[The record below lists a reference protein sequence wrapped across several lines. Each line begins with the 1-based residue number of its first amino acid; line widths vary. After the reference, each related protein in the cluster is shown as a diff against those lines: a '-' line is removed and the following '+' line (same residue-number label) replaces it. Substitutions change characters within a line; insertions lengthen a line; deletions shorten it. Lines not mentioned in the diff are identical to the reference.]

1 MLCAPPRSPYLFRV
15 GCSALGGSP
24 CPIPALHTWL
34 AAACFCERP
43 GSRACRP
50 APFRASVEPRLRR
63 CALGPP
69 PVRLT
74 LQSTRRCQSPPPPGA
89 SAPPAPCWA
98 GARASAVQPLSI
110 GSAVAVGLCLVSRSR
125 PSIPPSPA
133 PRRRPRAASGRAA
146 FRLSRRLSGSSSAPK
161 RTKPFFPAE
170 GVGERTF
177 LQDPKTGSAVG
188 WPARSPPFFLQAAR
202 CAR

>member
-1 MLCAPPRSPYLFRV
+1 MGDDAQLRRSPGVGRDPVPLPARRCAPRAVSPARMANALRSAPVAISFSGRMLR
-15 GCSALGGSP
+15 GESALGGAP

-74 LQSTRRCQSPPPPGA
+74 LQSTRRCKSPPPPGG

-98 GARASAVQPLSI
+98 GARESDVQPLSI

-125 PSIPPSPA
+125 PSIPPSF
-133 PRRRPRAASGRAA
+133 RLVLPRAGAPGPPPAGR
-146 FRLSRRLSGSSSAPK
+146 
-161 RTKPFFPAE
+161 PF
-170 GVGERTF
+170 G
-177 LQDPKTGSAVG
+177 
-188 WPARSPPFFLQAAR
+188 
-202 CAR
+202 

>member
-1 MLCAPPRSPYLFRV
+1 MANALRSAPVAISFSGRMLRARRLSLPHSRITHLACSRV
-15 GCSALGGSP
+15 FLRL
-24 CPIPALHTWL
+24 PA
-34 AAACFCERP
+34 A

-98 GARASAVQPLSI
+98 GARESDVQPLSI

-125 PSIPPSPA
+125 PSIPPSF
-133 PRRRPRAASGRAA
+133 RLVLPRAGAPGPPPAGR
-146 FRLSRRLSGSSSAPK
+146 
-161 RTKPFFPAE
+161 PF
-170 GVGERTF
+170 G
-177 LQDPKTGSAVG
+177 
-188 WPARSPPFFLQAAR
+188 
-202 CAR
+202 